1 MTDDSLAIID
11 LNLSMEKL
19 TKMLDNHQK
28 LDEILLK
35 PVKKLTGEHLI
46 AVIFT
51 GLCIWSF

>member
-11 LNLSMEKL
+11 FNLSMEKF

-35 PVKKLTGEHLI
+35 PVKKLSREHLI
-46 AVIFT
+46 AIIST